1 MKTATATPAT
11 TQKNKNPSRRP
22 RKNPRRR
29 KKNGAGLGAFV
40 GSLAG
45 VTVEGILVAAG
56 VASSVTLPLG
66 LALSVVGG
74 AIGGHYAAPSDRKER
89 GATGGGIGGVFGPLG
104 AALGGYIGGRKPDRK
119 SNPMSPL
126 VGTTVAVVAAV
137 GVGYGIHRVMQ
148 RRKIRAA
155 LPSNQPG
162 ATPENQGATT
172 PIDPQQ
178 VPATVLDA
186 ELAKGGVPVEPWW
199 KTVQVRVYRDHFI
212 RVDEDTRMVQ
222 PYMDGDKVCAQST
235 VRWVVVAG
243 EATWL
248 ATGTLEHA
256 RACAKLPPGGFGGGT
271 VQDAQQQIYD
281 QASLSAM
288 DWIDLAYPK
297 TKVA

>member
-1 MKTATATPAT
+1 MTTQATAIETRAG
-11 TQKNKNPSRRP
+11 NKPRR
-22 RKNPRRR
+22 RNPRRNPRR

-45 VTVEGILVAAG
+45 VTVEGLLVAAG
-56 VASSVTLPLG
+56 VASGVTVPLG

-74 AIGGHYAAPSDRKER
+74 ALGGHYAAPSDRKER

-119 SNPMSPL
+119 RNPVSPL
-126 VGTTVAVVAAV
+126 LGTTLAVVAAV
-137 GVGYGIHRVMQ
+137 GVGLGINHVVKT
-148 RRKIRAA
+148 RRIRKS

-162 ATPENQGATT
+162 ATPENQGATA

-178 VPATVLDA
+178 VPAAVLNA

-199 KTVQVRVYRDHFI
+199 KTVQVSVYRDHFI
-212 RVDEDTRMVQ
+212 RIDEDTRMVQ
-222 PYMDGDKVCAQST
+222 PYMDGDNVCVQT
-235 VRWVVVAG
+235 NVRWVVIAG

-256 RACAKLPPGGFGGGT
+256 KACSILPQAMALG
-271 VQDAQQQIYD
+271 DAHRKVYD
-281 QASLSAM
+281 QATLSAM

-297 TKVA
+297 NKVA